1 MIKQHY
7 LSFQD
12 SVMHQN
18 ILAEFLSEFGLQLLF
33 AQIEPERISVSA
45 SPMQQ
50 SASCPECHTDSSKVH
65 SYYDRTLADLSF
77 GIRKVVLH
85 LDVRRFF
92 CINPGCKRATFSEP
106 LPDLAIRYARRTNQ
120 LHEALRDI
128 AFELGGEGGS
138 KLARNL
144 YYGEISPD
152 TLLRIIRCTSHD
164 NHPTPRYLGVD
175 DWAMRKGRKYGTILV
190 DLERHAVI
198 DLLPDRT
205 SAVLETWLKAHPG
218 VELITRDRSGS
229 YSEGATRG
237 APNAIQIA
245 DRFHLLTNLTET
257 LKQIVERNPGVLKIS
272 QPSPASFMPENIE
285 TEPVAEQK
293 VAQTMSAGLTHKQEL
308 YRQVQ
313 ELHHQK
319 MSYRRIAK
327 SLGMTTNTAMKYAN
341 LPEPPAKQ
349 IRSSRK
355 TLGFE
360 QYIGKRWDEGVRAPK
375 PLFLELANLGY
386 KGSYKT
392 ITRYVAALRGPTHTH
407 RDAHAAP
414 KAPPSKLL
422 VSQAAFLLGKPAEKL
437 DEDEKK
443 IVQHLCQTS
452 NQINTAHELA
462 QSFQKMLRERI
473 ADEFENWLGAAE
485 HSSVP
490 GMKNFAA
497 GLKRDYQAVKMAL
510 SQPWSNGQVEGQVNR
525 LKLIKRQ
532 MQGRAK
538 LDLLRQRVIHKSIAR
553 SPTIGEVF

>member
-1 MIKQHY
+1 
-7 LSFQD
+7 
-12 SVMHQN
+12 
-18 ILAEFLSEFGLQLLF
+18 
-33 AQIEPERISVSA
+33 
-45 SPMQQ
+45 
-50 SASCPECHTDSSKVH
+50 
-65 SYYDRTLADLSF
+65 
-77 GIRKVVLH
+77 
-85 LDVRRFF
+85 
-92 CINPGCKRATFSEP
+92 
-106 LPDLAIRYARRTNQ
+106 
-120 LHEALRDI
+120 
-128 AFELGGEGGS
+128 
-138 KLARNL
+138 
-144 YYGEISPD
+144 
-152 TLLRIIRCTSHD
+152 
-164 NHPTPRYLGVD
+164 
-175 DWAMRKGRKYGTILV
+175 
-190 DLERHAVI
+190 
-198 DLLPDRT
+198 
-205 SAVLETWLKAHPG
+205 
-218 VELITRDRSGS
+218 
-229 YSEGATRG
+229 
-237 APNAIQIA
+237 
-245 DRFHLLTNLTET
+245 
-257 LKQIVERNPGVLKIS
+257 
-272 QPSPASFMPENIE
+272 MPENIE

-319 MSYRRIAK
+319 ISYRRIAK
-327 SLGMTTNTAMKYAN
+327 SLGMTTKTAMKYAN

-407 RDAHAAP
+407 RDVHAAP

>member
-1 MIKQHY
+1 
-7 LSFQD
+7 
-12 SVMHQN
+12 MHQN

-33 AQIEPERISVSA
+33 AQIEPERISISA

-164 NHPTPRYLGVD
+164 NHSTPRYLGVD

-407 RDAHAAP
+407 RDVHAAP

>member
-1 MIKQHY
+1 
-7 LSFQD
+7 LS
-12 SVMHQN
+12 
-18 ILAEFLSEFGLQLLF
+18 
-33 AQIEPERISVSA
+33 
-45 SPMQQ
+45 
-50 SASCPECHTDSSKVH
+50 
-65 SYYDRTLADLSF
+65 
-77 GIRKVVLH
+77 
-85 LDVRRFF
+85 
-92 CINPGCKRATFSEP
+92 
-106 LPDLAIRYARRTNQ
+106 
-120 LHEALRDI
+120 
-128 AFELGGEGGS
+128 
-138 KLARNL
+138 
-144 YYGEISPD
+144 
-152 TLLRIIRCTSHD
+152 
-164 NHPTPRYLGVD
+164 
-175 DWAMRKGRKYGTILV
+175 
-190 DLERHAVI
+190 
-198 DLLPDRT
+198 DRT
-205 SAVLETWLKAHPG
+205 SDVLETWLKAHPG

-245 DRFHLLTNLTET
+245 DRFHLLANLTET

-272 QPSPASFMPENIE
+272 QQSPASSMPENIE

-293 VAQTMSAGLTHKQEL
+293 VAQTISAGLTHKQEL

-313 ELHHQK
+313 ELHQQK
-319 MSYRRIAK
+319 MSYRSIAK

-360 QYIGKRWDEGVRAPK
+360 QYIGKRWDEGTRAPK
-375 PLFLELANLGY
+375 QLFLELGNLGY

-392 ITRYVAALRGPTHTH
+392 ITRYVAELRGPTCTH
-407 RDAHAAP
+407 RHSQEAP

-422 VSQAAFLLGKPAEKL
+422 VSKAAFLLGKPAEKL
-437 DEDEKK
+437 DEEEKK
-443 IVQHLCQTS
+443 IVQHLCQSS
-452 NQINTAHELA
+452 NQINNAYELT
-462 QSFQKMLRERI
+462 QSFQKMVRERI
-473 ADEFENWLGAAE
+473 ADEFENWLGVAGK
-485 HSSVP
+485 SIVP

>member
-1 MIKQHY
+1 MP
-7 LSFQD
+7 
-12 SVMHQN
+12 QN
-18 ILAEFLSEFGLQLLF
+18 ILAEFLSECGLQLLS
-33 AQIEPERISVSA
+33 AQIELDSIRVSA
-45 SPMQQ
+45 SPMKQ
-50 SASCPECHTDSSKVH
+50 SASCPQCHTDSSRVH

-77 GIRKVVLH
+77 GIRKVILH

-92 CINPGCKRATFSEP
+92 CINPECKRATFSEP
-106 LPDLAIRYARRTNQ
+106 LPDVAVRYARRTNQ
-120 LHEALRDI
+120 LHQALRDI
-128 AFELGGEGGS
+128 AFESGGEGGS
-138 KLARNL
+138 KLAKNL

-152 TLLRIIRCTSHD
+152 TLLRIIRCTSQD

-190 DLERHAVI
+190 DLERHAVV

-205 SAVLETWLKAHPG
+205 SVVLETWLRAHPG

-245 DRFHLLTNLTET
+245 DRFHLLANLTET

-272 QPSPASFMPENIE
+272 QQSPASCMPENIE
-285 TEPVAEQK
+285 MEPVAEQK
-293 VAQTMSAGLTHKQEL
+293 VAQTISAGLTHKQER

-313 ELHHQK
+313 ELHQQK
-319 MSYRRIAK
+319 MPYRRIAK

-360 QYIGKRWDEGVRAPK
+360 LYIAKRWDEGTRAPQQ
-375 PLFLELANLGY
+375 LFLELGKLGY

-392 ITRYVAALRGPTHTH
+392 ITRYVAALRGPTRTH
-407 RDAHAAP
+407 RHAQEAP
-414 KAPPSKLL
+414 KAPPPKLL
-422 VSQAAFLLGKPAEKL
+422 VSKVAFLLGTPAEKL
-437 DEDEKK
+437 EDEEKK
-443 IVQHLCQTS
+443 IVQQVCQSS
-452 NQINTAHELA
+452 NQINQAYELA
-462 QSFQKMLRERI
+462 QGFQKMVRERMV
-473 ADEFENWLGAAE
+473 DEFENWVGLAE
-485 HSSVP
+485 KSIVP

-497 GLKRDYQAVKMAL
+497 GLKRDDQAVKMAF

-553 SPTIGEVF
+553 SPTIGEVFY

>member
-1 MIKQHY
+1 
-7 LSFQD
+7 
-12 SVMHQN
+12 MHQN
-18 ILAEFLSEFGLQLLF
+18 ILAEFLSEFGLQLLS
-33 AQIEPERISVSA
+33 AQIELDSIRVSA

-50 SASCPECHTDSSKVH
+50 SASCPQCHTDSSRVH

-77 GIRKVVLH
+77 GIRKVILH

-92 CINPGCKRATFSEP
+92 CINPECKHATFSEP

-120 LHEALRDI
+120 LHQALRDI
-128 AFELGGEGGS
+128 AFESGGEGGS
-138 KLARNL
+138 KLAKNL

-152 TLLRIIRCTSHD
+152 TLLRIIRGTSQDH
-164 NHPTPRYLGVD
+164 HPTPRYLGVD

-190 DLERHAVI
+190 DLERHAVV

-205 SAVLETWLKAHPG
+205 SEVLETWLKAHPG

-245 DRFHLLTNLTET
+245 DRFHLLANLTET
-257 LKQIVERNPGVLKIS
+257 LKQIIERNPGVLKIS
-272 QPSPASFMPENIE
+272 QPCPGSSTPENIE

-293 VAQTMSAGLTHKQEL
+293 VAQTISAGLTHKQEL

-313 ELHHQK
+313 ELHQQK
-319 MSYRRIAK
+319 MSYRSIAK

-360 QYIGKRWDEGVRAPK
+360 QYIAKRWDAGTRAPK
-375 PLFLELANLGY
+375 QLFLELGKLGY
-386 KGSYKT
+386 HGSYKT
-392 ITRYVAALRGPTHTH
+392 ITRYVAALRGPTCTH
-407 RDAHAAP
+407 RHSQEAP

-422 VSQAAFLLGKPAEKL
+422 VSKAAFLLGKPAEKL
-437 DEDEKK
+437 DEEQKK
-443 IVQHLCQTS
+443 IIQHLCQS
-452 NQINTAHELA
+452 SDQINNAYELA
-462 QSFQKMLRERI
+462 QSFQKMVRERI
-473 ADEFENWLGAAE
+473 ADEFENWLDVAGK
-485 HSSVP
+485 SSVP

-497 GLKRDYQAVKMAL
+497 GLKRDDQAVKMAL

-538 LDLLRQRVIHKSIAR
+538 LDLLRQRVIHKNIAR
-553 SPTIGEVF
+553 SPTIGEVFS

>member
-1 MIKQHY
+1 
-7 LSFQD
+7 
-12 SVMHQN
+12 
-18 ILAEFLSEFGLQLLF
+18 
-33 AQIEPERISVSA
+33 
-45 SPMQQ
+45 
-50 SASCPECHTDSSKVH
+50 
-65 SYYDRTLADLSF
+65 
-77 GIRKVVLH
+77 
-85 LDVRRFF
+85 
-92 CINPGCKRATFSEP
+92 
-106 LPDLAIRYARRTNQ
+106 
-120 LHEALRDI
+120 
-128 AFELGGEGGS
+128 
-138 KLARNL
+138 
-144 YYGEISPD
+144 
-152 TLLRIIRCTSHD
+152 
-164 NHPTPRYLGVD
+164 
-175 DWAMRKGRKYGTILV
+175 MRKGRKYGTILV